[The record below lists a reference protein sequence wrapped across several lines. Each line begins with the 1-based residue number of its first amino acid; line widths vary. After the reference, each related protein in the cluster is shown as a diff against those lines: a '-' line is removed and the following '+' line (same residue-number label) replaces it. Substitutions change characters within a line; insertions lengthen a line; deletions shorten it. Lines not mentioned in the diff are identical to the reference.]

1 MIQNH
6 PHPTKN
12 TMLLLALLAISA
24 LVGPQT
30 SQAAPALAEARSEA
44 KSEAKSEP
52 ALGTK
57 WVRLKHDEKEN
68 LLALEVAIVRY
79 VPQKVARKM
88 GKNGNY
94 RKAPVY
100 VDLVSAIHVGDRK
113 YYERL
118 NKRFR
123 NYDAVLYELV
133 APKGRVVERGRGT
146 PNTHPLGALQNGMKS
161 MLELEHQLEIV
172 DYTRPNFIHADL
184 TPEEFSKSMSDRD
197 ESFIQMYFR
206 MAGQAVALQSEQ
218 AAKGESAD
226 IDFMTALFAEDRPR
240 RLKMAFA
247 KQFESMESLLTSIS
261 GPKGSTLITVR
272 NQRALEVLRE
282 EQDRGKR
289 RISIFYGAG
298 HLVDMHERLVKEFGL
313 VPVASQWL
321 EAWDL
326 RP

>member
-1 MIQNH
+1 MNQNLQVSAKS
-6 PHPTKN
+6 TVFVLLVFSSLAFFASN
-12 TMLLLALLAISA
+12 TS
-24 LVGPQT
+24 P
-30 SQAAPALAEARSEA
+30 AAPAVAEAPTASELKTTFGA
-44 KSEAKSEP
+44 
-52 ALGTK
+52 K
-57 WVRLKHDEKEN
+57 WVRLKHDKKDN

-79 VPQKVARKM
+79 VPERIARKM
-88 GKNGNY
+88 GKNGDY
-94 RKAPVY
+94 SKAPAY
-100 VDLVSAIHVGDRK
+100 VDLVSAIHVGDRR

-123 NYDAVLYELV
+123 IYDAVLYELV
-133 APKGRVVERGRGT
+133 APEGTVVERGRGT
-146 PNTHPLGALQNGMKS
+146 SNTHPLGALQNGMKS
-161 MLELEHQLEIV
+161 MLELEHQLEII
-172 DYTRPNFIHADL
+172 DYTKPNFIHADL

-226 IDFMTALFAEDRPR
+226 LDFMTALFAQDRPR

-272 NQRALEVLRE
+272 NQRALEVLRDVL
-282 EQDRGKR
+282 DRGKKKM
-289 RISIFYGAG
+289 SIFYGAG
-298 HLVDMHERLVKEFGL
+298 HLVDMHERLVKDFGL
-313 VPVASQWL
+313 VPVASQWV